1 MLAFAGAKR
10 TCAVAYIHH
19 QITED
24 VIYMSVVK
32 VRWGLVSFMVMSGL
46 ILGSQA
52 KAEEWKM
59 EHGGTEAGKVMLGMR
74 AGFAPLTQSLTDN
87 TSTDVG
93 SLVNF
98 QAMYSL
104 NKFLL
109 VGMMLEWE
117 RHSINVERPSIDL
130 GHQDTVSVLPTVE
143 LRPVRLGP
151 VVPYANMSFG
161 VNVNSFGENTSTQIS
176 PSNTFAWRLG
186 WGADYMLTKQF
197 ALNTEMAYKRND
209 GHATIGG
216 VQVDDWNASS
226 FGFLFGIKLFL

>member
-1 MLAFAGAKR
+1 MRDG
-10 TCAVAYIHH
+10 I
-19 QITED
+19 
-24 VIYMSVVK
+24 
-32 VRWGLVSFMVMSGL
+32 VRWGLVGVMVISAL

-52 KAEEWKM
+52 KAEEWKT
-59 EHGGTEAGKVMLGMR
+59 EQGGTEAGKVMLGMR
-74 AGFAPLTQSLTDN
+74 AGFAPLTQQLTFN

-104 NKFLL
+104 NKWLL

-117 RHSINVERPSIDL
+117 RHSISVERPSIDL

-143 LRPVRLGP
+143 VRPVKFGP
-151 VVPYANMSFG
+151 IIPYANMSFG
-161 VNVNSFGENTSTQIS
+161 VNVNSFGESSAISGATIS
-176 PSNTFAWRLG
+176 PSNNFAWRLG

-216 VQVDDWNASS
+216 TQINDWNASS
-226 FGFLFGIKLFL
+226 FGFLFGVKLFF

>member
-1 MLAFAGAKR
+1 MG
-10 TCAVAYIHH
+10 V
-19 QITED
+19 
-24 VIYMSVVK
+24 VIA
-32 VRWGLVSFMVMSGL
+32 RWGLVGFMVISAL
-46 ILGSQA
+46 ALGRQA

-74 AGFAPLTQSLTDN
+74 AGFAPLTQSLTAN
-87 TSTDVG
+87 SSTDVG
-93 SLVNF
+93 PLVNF

-117 RHSINVERPSIDL
+117 RHGVNRERPYRDW

-143 LRPVRLGP
+143 LRPVRFGP

-161 VNVNSFGENTSTQIS
+161 VNVNSFGENSATRIS

-186 WGADYMLTKQF
+186 WGADYMFTKQF

-209 GHATIGG
+209 GHATVNGNLN
-216 VQVDDWNASS
+216 DDWNASS
-226 FGFLFGIKLFL
+226 FGLLFGAKLFF

>member
-1 MLAFAGAKR
+1 
-10 TCAVAYIHH
+10 
-19 QITED
+19 
-24 VIYMSVVK
+24 MSGII
-32 VRWGLVSFMVMSGL
+32 VRWGLVGFMVIGALVLS
-46 ILGSQA
+46 SQA
-52 KAEEWKM
+52 KAEEWKV
-59 EHGGTEAGKVMLGMR
+59 EQGGTEAGKVMLGMR

-104 NKFLL
+104 NKWLL
-109 VGMMLEWE
+109 AGIMLEWE
-117 RHSINVERPSIDL
+117 RHAVDQERPFRDL

-143 LRPVRLGP
+143 LRPVRFGP

-161 VNVNSFGENTSTQIS
+161 VNVNSFGENTNAQIS
-176 PSNTFAWRLG
+176 PSNNFAWRLG
-186 WGADYMLTKQF
+186 WGADYMLTKQL
-197 ALNTEMAYKRND
+197 ALNAEMAYKRND

-216 VQVDDWNASS
+216 VQVNDWDASS

>member
-1 MLAFAGAKR
+1 MG
-10 TCAVAYIHH
+10 I
-19 QITED
+19 
-24 VIYMSVVK
+24 VIA
-32 VRWGLVSFMVMSGL
+32 RWGLAAFMVMSAL
-46 ILGSQA
+46 ALGSQA

-59 EHGGTEAGKVMLGMR
+59 EQGGIEQGKVVLGMR
-74 AGFAPLTQSLTDN
+74 AGFAPLTQSLTN
-87 TSTDVG
+87 EFRSSTDVG

-104 NKFLL
+104 NKWLL
-109 VGMMLEWE
+109 AGMMLEWE
-117 RHSINVERPSIDL
+117 RHGVNQERPFRDL

-143 LRPVRLGP
+143 VRPVKFGP

-161 VNVNSFGENTSTQIS
+161 VNVNGFGENAGNQIS

-209 GHATIGG
+209 GHATVNGG
-216 VQVDDWNASS
+216 LNNDWNASS
-226 FGFLFGIKLFL
+226 FGFLFGAKLFF